1 MTSHQPLSVDF
12 NDAPIVVDLELI
24 RQLRRQLHSVK
35 KTFNGKEFVDNLL
48 SLTAQEEMSESSAN
62 EMTSHHRSI
71 CYTSEYAIE
80 LGQYLLEAGL
90 LSLATTDLV
99 HATPNPSE
107 IEASADGVLD
117 RRTFSLLS
125 SYRFTEAEDRCVNIR
140 KHQVFQAVKEKM
152 NKKVQQ
158 RPLEERG
165 RLGTL
170 LLISDVLIQR
180 SQHERRL
187 KEFINSNKFHEVTR
201 ELSNDHTHTLTCLC
215 LVNL

>member
-1 MTSHQPLSVDF
+1 MISHQPLSVDF
-12 NDAPIVVDLELI
+12 NDAPIVVDLELV

-35 KTFNGKEFVDNLL
+35 KTFNGKEFVDKLL

-62 EMTSHHRSI
+62 EMTNHRQPI
-71 CYTSEYAIE
+71 CYSSEYAIE
-80 LGQYLLEAGL
+80 LGQYLLETGL
-90 LSLATTDLV
+90 LSPATTDLV

-107 IEASADGVLD
+107 IEASADVVD
-117 RRTFSLLS
+117 KRTFSLAS
-125 SYRFTEAEDRCVNIR
+125 SYRFTEAEDRRVNIR

-158 RPLEERG
+158 HQRPLEERG

-170 LLISDVLIQR
+170 LLISDILVQR

-187 KEFINSNKFHEVTR
+187 KDFINSNKFQEVTR
-201 ELSNDHTHTLTCLC
+201 ELSNAHTVTCLC
-215 LVNL
+215 IVHL

>member
-1 MTSHQPLSVDF
+1 M
-12 NDAPIVVDLELI
+12 VDLELV
-24 RQLRRQLHSVK
+24 RRLRRQLHSVK

-48 SLTAQEEMSESSAN
+48 ALTAQEDVSESSAN
-62 EMTSHHRSI
+62 EMITHHHSI
-71 CYTSEYAIE
+71 CYSSEYAIE

-90 LSLATTDLV
+90 LSPAMTNLV

-117 RRTFSLLS
+117 KRTFSLVL
-125 SYRFTEAEDRCVNIR
+125 SYRFTEAEDRHVNIR

-152 NKKVQQ
+152 NKKAQQ
-158 RPLEERG
+158 QQPPLEERG

-170 LLISDVLIQR
+170 LLISDVLVQR

-187 KEFINSNKFHEVTR
+187 KEFINSNKFQDVTR
-201 ELSNDHTHTLTCLC
+201 ELSNNHAHTVTCLC
-215 LVNL
+215 IVHL

>member
-1 MTSHQPLSVDF
+1 MSYQPLSVDF

-48 SLTAQEEMSESSAN
+48 SLTSQEEMSESPSN
-62 EMTSHHRSI
+62 EMTSHHRPV
-71 CYTSEYAIE
+71 CYSSEYAIE

-117 RRTFSLLS
+117 KRTFSLAS
-125 SYRFTEAEDRCVNIR
+125 SYRFTEEEDKHVNIR
-140 KHQVFQAVKEKM
+140 KHQVFQAIKEKM
-152 NKKVQQ
+152 NKKALQQQ

-170 LLISDVLIQR
+170 LLISDILVQR

-201 ELSNDHTHTLTCLC
+201 ELSNAHTVTCLYIVH
-215 LVNL
+215 L